1 MAYCVSDQ
9 GVEYI
14 NSTKDFKEGVTQK
27 FLNRGNRSANEI
39 AQETGVTIK
48 TLYNWAEDY
57 AKDTPMKKKTRSTFE
72 KMKIVITYSS
82 LPESE
87 KGEFLRKTGLFDQDI
102 EKWQQEVLEGKI
114 ENFTESMSRKELQ
127 KAQQELDQ
135 TKKELRRKDK
145 ALAEAAALLILKK
158 KAEDFWGEDEE

>member
-1 MAYCVSDQ
+1 MAICRSEE
-9 GVEYI
+9 GIEFI

-27 FLNRGNRSANEI
+27 FLNRGNRSAAQI
-39 AQETGVTIK
+39 AEETGVTIK
-48 TLYNWAEDY
+48 TLYNWSEDY
-57 AKDTPMKKKTRSTFE
+57 AKDTPMKKKVRSTFD
-72 KMKIVITYSS
+72 KMKLVITYNS

-87 KGEFLRKTGLFDQDI
+87 KGEFLRMNGLFDQDI

-114 ENFTESMSRKELQ
+114 ENFTENMSRKELQ
-127 KAQQELDQ
+127 KAQQELDL